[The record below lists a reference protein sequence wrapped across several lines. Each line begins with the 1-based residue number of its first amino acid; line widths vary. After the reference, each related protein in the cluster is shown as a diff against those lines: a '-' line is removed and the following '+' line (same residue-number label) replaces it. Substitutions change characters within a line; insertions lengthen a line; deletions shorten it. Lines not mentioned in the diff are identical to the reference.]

1 MEEKTFSTDEAILE
15 ELKQIREHLV
25 PKEEEEIVEKPKK
38 RLQRVRDFGDEF
50 IVFIRKYKVLGLAVA
65 FIMATY
71 IGLLVQ
77 SLVDDIIMPVFQ
89 YIPGLKNLDSL
100 EVWQAGPFFIGSFI
114 ATIITFT
121 IISIVMF
128 IIVKVGNKIG
138 LEAD

>member
-50 IVFIRKYKVLGLAVA
+50 IVFIRKYKVLGFAVA

-71 IGLLVQ
+71 VGLLVQ

>member
-1 MEEKTFSTDEAILE
+1 LEEKTLSTDEAILD

-25 PKEEEEIVEKPKK
+25 PIEEEEKVEEPKK
-38 RLQRVRDFGDEF
+38 RLQRVRNFGDEF

-71 IGLLVQ
+71 VGLLVQ

-100 EVWQAGPFFIGSFI
+100 ESWQAGPFFIGSFI
-114 ATIITFT
+114 SAIITFT
-121 IISIVMF
+121 IIAIVMF
-128 IIVKVGNKIG
+128 IIVKAGNKIG
-138 LEAD
+138 LDSE